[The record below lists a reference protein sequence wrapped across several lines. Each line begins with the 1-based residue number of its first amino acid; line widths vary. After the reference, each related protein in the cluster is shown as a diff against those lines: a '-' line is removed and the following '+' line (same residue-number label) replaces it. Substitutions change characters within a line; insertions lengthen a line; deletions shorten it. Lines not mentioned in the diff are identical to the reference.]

1 MPLVLPGRGRL
12 AAAGIL
18 LYLLVALAACAKG
31 PKLPAAG
38 SVNADQYL
46 FETGSKLLKEK
57 KWLTSREYF
66 RRLVDTYPG
75 SPYRADAKL
84 GIGDSYLGEGRA
96 DSHVLAANEFRE
108 FLQFFPLNP
117 RADYAQYK
125 LGLAQM
131 KQMLG
136 PQRDQTATK
145 AALAEF
151 DRFVQAYPKSEFR
164 PEVDKLRRQV
174 RDRLSESEFRVG
186 VFHYRT
192 RNYPGAVVRFN
203 GILKDDP
210 EFSYRD
216 GVYFYLAECFMK
228 IQATALGEMKDQLR
242 KDALTQYEKI
252 LAEFKQS
259 EYLKRAE
266 KRIAELK
273 R

>member
-1 MPLVLPGRGRL
+1 MPLLLPGRRRL
-12 AAAGIL
+12 VAAGTV
-18 LYLLVALAACAKG
+18 LYLVAVLPACAHG
-31 PKLPAAG
+31 PKLPPAG
-38 SVNADQYL
+38 SVEADKYL
-46 FETGSKLLKEK
+46 FDSGSKALNEK

-75 SPYRADAKL
+75 SVYRADAKL
-84 GIGDSYLGEGRA
+84 GIGDSYLGEGRS
-96 DSHVLAANEFRE
+96 DSVVLAANEFRE

-125 LGLAQM
+125 LGVAQM

-151 DRFVQAYPKSEFR
+151 DRFLQNYPTSQLR
-164 PEVDKLRRQV
+164 PEVEKLRRQV

-192 RNYPGAVVRFN
+192 RNYPGAVARFN

-216 GVYFYLAECFMK
+216 GVYYYLAESFMK

-242 KDALTQYEKI
+242 KDALAQYQK
-252 LAEFKQS
+252 LVAEFKES
-259 EYLKRAE
+259 DYLDRAK
-266 KRIAELK
+266 KRIAELT

>member
-1 MPLVLPGRGRL
+1 MPVLLPGRGRL
-12 AAAGIL
+12 AAAGTV
-18 LYLLVALAACAKG
+18 LYVLVLVTGCASG

-38 SVNADQYL
+38 SVEADKYL
-46 FETGSKLLKEK
+46 FDSGTKALNEK
-57 KWLTSREYF
+57 KWLTAREYF

-75 SPYRADAKL
+75 SVHRADAKL
-84 GIGDSYLGEGRA
+84 GIGDAYLGEGRS
-96 DSHVLAANEFRE
+96 DSVVLAANEFRE

-125 LGLAQM
+125 LGVAQM

-151 DRFVQAYPKSEFR
+151 DRFLQNYPNSELR
-164 PEVDKLRRQV
+164 PEVEKLRREV
-174 RDRLSESEFRVG
+174 RDRLSESEFRVA

-192 RNYPGAVVRFN
+192 RNYPGAVNRLN

-210 EFSYRD
+210 GFTYRD
-216 GVYFYLAECFMK
+216 GVYYYLAECFMK
-228 IQATALGEMKDQLR
+228 IQSTAVGEMKDQLR
-242 KDALTQYEKI
+242 RDALAQYEK
-252 LAEFKQS
+252 LVAEFNKS
-259 EYLKRAE
+259 DYLERAK
-266 KRIAELK
+266 KRIAELT